1 MFEIRVAR
9 IIIAVGNKMATV
21 TIVLIIIIIIII
33 IIIKHVF
40 TNFLILG
47 WVLFKGF
54 YFGDFT

>member
-33 IIIKHVF
+33 IKLVF

>member
-33 IIIKHVF
+33 IIKHVF